1 MTATVN
7 RSDVLVE
14 LVEKYKRIEAET
26 VKAQQQK
33 AVEIACTPVN
43 SVIWKADR
51 RMMAYP
57 LFAPDKRNR
66 IDVYKYTS
74 PDGKWRIT
82 VLPHPELGRAKV
94 WDADVFTYFLSR
106 AYEAYRKTEQ
116 IPPVIQTTAYQVLK
130 HLGKSPEN
138 TGNILWLR
146 DAIRRLGGTYYQA
159 NLFDTFVEAGQSFN
173 LLDYQFQKRARNGAM
188 IIDKIIVKF
197 NPELLAC
204 WMNDIRQI
212 LSLPNGVLEDCLKEQ
227 RSGLRK
233 RLLLL
238 IGTRLG
244 NQPSLKISLE
254 NLKGLCGYTRETKF
268 FKGALKKILPTLP
281 WHIEFAKRT
290 SGKGDNVII
299 SQLSAE
305 VVVMES
311 SVKISHR

>member
-1 MTATVN
+1 MTATRTCSN
-7 RSDVLVE
+7 NALIE
-14 LVEKYKRIEAET
+14 LAEKYQKLEAET
-26 VKAQQQK
+26 VKAQQQQAIK
-33 AVEIACTPVN
+33 IACAPVN
-43 SVIWKADR
+43 SVAWKAAR

-57 LFAPDKRNR
+57 LFATYKIYHVSDLDK
-66 IDVYKYTS
+66 
-74 PDGKWRIT
+74 
-82 VLPHPELGRAKV
+82 LLGI
-94 WDADVFTYFLSR
+94 ADVFTYFLSR
-106 AYEAYRKTEQ
+106 AYEAYRKTQQ

-159 NLFDTFVEAGQSFN
+159 NLFDTFVEAGQSFS
-173 LLDYQFQKRARNGAM
+173 LLDYQFQKRSRNGAM
-188 IIDKIIVKF
+188 VIDRIIIKF

-268 FKGALKKILPTLP
+268 FKASLKGILPTLP
-281 WHIEFAKRT
+281 WHIEFSIRT
-290 SGKGDNVII
+290 SGKGDIVII

-305 VVVMES
+305 VVGES
-311 SVKISHR
+311 SGRISPK

>member
-1 MTATVN
+1 MTTTKT
-7 RSDVLVE
+7 RSNKLIE
-14 LVEKYKRIEAET
+14 LTEKYRTIEAER
-26 VKAQQQK
+26 VKAQQQQ
-33 AVEIACTPVN
+33 AVKIACTPVN
-43 SVIWKADR
+43 SVTWKADR

-74 PDGKWRIT
+74 PDGKWQIT
-82 VLPHPELGRAKV
+82 VIPHPELGRAKV

-106 AYEAYRKTEQ
+106 AYEAYCKTQQ

-130 HLGKSPEN
+130 HLGKNPES

-159 NLFDTFVEAGQSFN
+159 NLFDAFVEAGQSFN
-173 LLDYQFQKRARNGAM
+173 LLDYQFQKKARNGVPVV
-188 IIDKIIVKF
+188 DKIIVKF

-204 WMNDIRQI
+204 WMNDIKQI
-212 LSLPNGVLEDCLKEQ
+212 LSLPKGVLEDCLKEQ

-244 NQPSLKISLE
+244 NQASLVISLE

-268 FKGALKKILPTLP
+268 FKASLKGILPTLP
-281 WHIEFAKRT
+281 WNIEFAKRA
-290 SGKGDNVII
+290 SGRGDNVII
-299 SQLSAE
+299 SQL
-305 VVVMES
+305 
-311 SVKISHR
+311 KHLPLKQR